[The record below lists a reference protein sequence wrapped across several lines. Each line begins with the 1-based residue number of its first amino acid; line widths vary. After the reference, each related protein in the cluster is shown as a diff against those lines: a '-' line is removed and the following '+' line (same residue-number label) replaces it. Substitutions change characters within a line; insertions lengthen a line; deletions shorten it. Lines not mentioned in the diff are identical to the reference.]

1 LDKAEEMISNV
12 IQLEPSNATYLD
24 TYAWVLFKRGKYME
38 ALFIIEQA
46 IENGG
51 DTMGVVLEHYGDIL
65 YKVGNKEEALKYW
78 KMALKAMMKYQLC

>member
-1 LDKAEEMISNV
+1 MNNYAYYLSEMEIQLDKAEEMISNV

-46 IENGG
+46 MENGG
-51 DTMGVVLEHYGDIL
+51 IPWVLFLNITAIYCI
-65 YKVGNKEEALKYW
+65 K
-78 KMALKAMMKYQLC
+78 

>member
-1 LDKAEEMISNV
+1 MNNYAYYLSEMEIQLDKAEEMISNV

-46 IENGG
+46 MEMGG
-51 DTMGVVLEHYGDIL
+51 YHG
-65 YKVGNKEEALKYW
+65 
-78 KMALKAMMKYQLC
+78 CCS